1 VAQVLGGLLGAYAAI
16 QYIPAPWQSD
26 FDALSS
32 GVKPGVS
39 LWAGV
44 ACEAILA
51 FLLNVTI
58 LYSLGE
64 HTTTPPPH
72 SMA

>member
-1 VAQVLGGLLGAYAAI
+1 MLCLQASQVVGGLLGAYAAI
-16 QYIPAPWQSD
+16 HYIPSPWQTE

-32 GVKPGVS
+32 GIKPGVS

-51 FLLNVTI
+51 FLLNVAI

-64 HTTTPPPH
+64 
-72 SMA
+72 